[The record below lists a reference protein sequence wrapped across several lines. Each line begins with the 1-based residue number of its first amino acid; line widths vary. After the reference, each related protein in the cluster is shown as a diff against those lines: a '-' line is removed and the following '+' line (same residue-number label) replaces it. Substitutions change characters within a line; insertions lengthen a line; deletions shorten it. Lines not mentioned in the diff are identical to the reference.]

1 MCVPYALET
10 DGVLSFENPQELE
23 QHLVTQGSGSAYM
36 YTAIHFKEK
45 TVGYTIMKN
54 GRFLYQ
60 NPYFY
65 DIHSAFTDRLEDLYQ
80 KKRLEAMNQT
90 LQEAKAEAQRANAA
104 KSNFLANMSHEI
116 RTPMNA
122 IIGFSEL
129 ALQEKLSE
137 TVADYV
143 SDIKES
149 SHSLLAIIN
158 DILDLSKLESGKME
172 LHIGKYYMGSVLRD
186 VLLI

>member
-10 DGVLSFENPQELE
+10 DGVLSFENSKELE

-90 LQEAKAEAQRANAA
+90 LQEQRQR
-104 KSNFLANMSHEI
+104 H
-116 RTPMNA
+116 RGPMQQRV
-122 IIGFSEL
+122 I
-129 ALQEKLSE
+129 
-137 TVADYV
+137 
-143 SDIKES
+143 
-149 SHSLLAIIN
+149 SLPICPMRF
-158 DILDLSKLESGKME
+158 E
-172 LHIGKYYMGSVLRD
+172 RR
-186 VLLI
+186 